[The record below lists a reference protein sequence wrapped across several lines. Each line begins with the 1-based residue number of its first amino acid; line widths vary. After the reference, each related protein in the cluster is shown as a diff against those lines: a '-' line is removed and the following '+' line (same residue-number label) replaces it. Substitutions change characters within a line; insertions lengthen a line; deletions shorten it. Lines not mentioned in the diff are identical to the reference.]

1 MLVNTDVLL
10 NVIKKE
16 LERHEG
22 ELVKEKQLMV
32 DDEYTSREI
41 MNDPMYNR
49 TRGKVE
55 SLEFVIKAINSL

>member
-1 MLVNTDVLL
+1 
-10 NVIKKE
+10 VIKKE

-55 SLEFVIKAINSL
+55 SLEFVIKTINSL